1 MNVLRQ
7 LMIVVAATL
16 LIAGCK
22 SSNYEKGSA
31 AGAGLQAS
39 ADRISQGSAKIDAT
53 LASLNDLV
61 NNPGDLVTQFK
72 KYSSS
77 VSGLESSAKDVQS
90 KVAAMRAKGNDYF
103 KSWDQQTA
111 QIQNEDIKNRS
122 AARKEEMMK
131 KFTDIKMSYTQASES
146 FKPFMQDLKDIQTA
160 LATDLTPGGVTAI
173 KGAADKANKDAVPLK
188 DSINKLATQFKD
200 VGAAM
205 QSAAPPPA
213 TTPAK

>member
-1 MNVLRQ
+1 MKAFRQ
-7 LMIVVAATL
+7 LVICVAATL

-31 AGAGLQAS
+31 TGAGLQAAS
-39 ADRISQGSAKIDAT
+39 DRIGQGTAKIDAA
-53 LASLNDLV
+53 LGSLNDLV

-72 KYSSS
+72 KYSSA
-77 VSGLESSAKDVQS
+77 VSSLESSAKDVQS

-103 KSWDQQTA
+103 KGWDEQTA
-111 QIQNEDIKNRS
+111 KIQNEDIKNRS